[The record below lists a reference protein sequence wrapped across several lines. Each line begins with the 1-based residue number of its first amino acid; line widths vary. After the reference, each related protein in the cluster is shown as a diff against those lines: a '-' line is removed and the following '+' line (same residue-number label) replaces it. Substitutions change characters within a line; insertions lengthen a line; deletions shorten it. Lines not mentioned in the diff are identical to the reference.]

1 MRVCFKVRDFPDPIV
16 KEFDSLVY
24 NQVINEARFY
34 NYGNQDKDGSLYVSF
49 EAINREYMHLAD
61 WCKDCESLG
70 YKTLKRTVL
79 ETGFIDLTDSII
91 NIKNSKGEII
101 DIVINNA
108 KIDSKSISMRF
119 IEEH

>member
-1 MRVCFKVRDFPDPIV
+1 M
-16 KEFDSLVY
+16 
-24 NQVINEARFY
+24 A
-34 NYGNQDKDGSLYVSF
+34 
-49 EAINREYMHLAD
+49 
-61 WCKDCESLG
+61 
-70 YKTLKRTVL
+70 LKRIVL

>member
-24 NQVINEARFY
+24 NQVTNEARFY
-34 NYGNQDKDGSLYVSF
+34 NYGNQGKDGSLYVSF

-79 ETGFIDLTDSII
+79 ETSFIDLTDSII

>member
-24 NQVINEARFY
+24 NQVTNEARFY
-34 NYGNQDKDGSLYVSF
+34 NQNEQGSVYVSF
-49 EAINREYMHLAD
+49 KSFNREYMHLAD